1 MTARPPRGLNESISA
16 WSSMAKVMAT
26 FHALEMVDW
35 GDEVVREGRSRLSN
49 REGNFRQRR
58 QPGSFG
64 SELSSNR
71 KGATVFVNRDGT
83 SPAAEFGAKTA
94 MVFGKRIPQT
104 KLKSRT
110 AGGWS
115 RKGKIVGPEFTAI
128 KAAKRAK
135 RLADRGLKTM
145 SQNLDRHGVPKR

>member
-1 MTARPPRGLNESISA
+1 MTTRGLNESINA
-16 WSSMAKVMAT
+16 WSTMATVMAT

-35 GDEVVREGRSRLSN
+35 GDEVVQTGRSRLSN
-49 REGNFRQRR
+49 REGNFQQKRK
-58 QPGSFG
+58 PGSFG

-71 KGATVFVNRDGT
+71 KGATVFVERDGT
-83 SPAAEFGAKTA
+83 SPAAEFGAKTH
-94 MVFGKRIPQT
+94 MVFGKRMSQQR
-104 KLKSRT
+104 LARRT

-135 RLADRGLKTM
+135 RLADKGLKEM
-145 SQNLDRHGVPKR
+145 GRHMDSRGVPRR